1 MPNWTPIEIVML
13 RGGPRDGGRLEGLK
27 EEDLLESIDVP
38 TGSGSIARYRISD
51 EYTQL
56 RGVHMAEPY
65 SREWFY
71 DWVPE
76 G

>member
-1 MPNWTPIEIVML
+1 MPQWTPIEFVTL
-13 RGGPRDGGRLEGLK
+13 RGGPCDGERLEGLK
-27 EEDLLESIDVP
+27 EAALLESIDVP
-38 TGSGSIARYRISD
+38 TGSGAAARYRISD
-51 EYTQL
+51 EYYQL
-56 RGVHMAEPY
+56 RGVGMAEPI